1 MRNGLKRQ
9 KDHAAG
15 KEQHVRR
22 LAIFSIDHIVAKPD
36 GWMAGARV
44 FLNREKRKE
53 TMTPMLWLLSLG
65 LIIVGM
71 AGTVLPAMP
80 GTPLIYAGLLL
91 AAWGDGFA
99 YVSGW
104 TMAFLGLLTVLA
116 FAIDLISGSIGAKKT
131 GASREAV
138 IGAAVGAV
146 VGLFFGF
153 VGVFVGPFIGAVIG
167 EFLVRRDL
175 GQAGV
180 VGLGT
185 WIGLVVGIAAKL
197 MLAFSMVGIFVLAYI
212 F

>member
-1 MRNGLKRQ
+1 
-9 KDHAAG
+9 
-15 KEQHVRR
+15 
-22 LAIFSIDHIVAKPD
+22 
-36 GWMAGARV
+36 
-44 FLNREKRKE
+44 
-53 TMTPMLWLLSLG
+53 MTPILWLLSLG

-71 AGTVLPAMP
+71 AGTVLPALP

-116 FAIDLISGSIGAKKT
+116 FVIDLISGSIGAKKT

-146 VGLFFGF
+146 VGIFFGF

-167 EFLVRRDL
+167 EYLVRRNL

-180 VGLGT
+180 VGIGT
-185 WIGLVVGIAAKL
+185 WIGLVLGIAAKL

>member
-1 MRNGLKRQ
+1 
-9 KDHAAG
+9 
-15 KEQHVRR
+15 
-22 LAIFSIDHIVAKPD
+22 
-36 GWMAGARV
+36 
-44 FLNREKRKE
+44 
-53 TMTPMLWLLSLG
+53 MTPILWLLSLG

-71 AGTVLPAMP
+71 AGTVLPALP

-116 FAIDLISGSIGAKKT
+116 FVIDLISGSIGAQKT

-180 VGLGT
+180 VGIGT
-185 WIGLVVGIAAKL
+185 WIGLAVGIAAKL

>member
-1 MRNGLKRQ
+1 
-9 KDHAAG
+9 
-15 KEQHVRR
+15 
-22 LAIFSIDHIVAKPD
+22 
-36 GWMAGARV
+36 
-44 FLNREKRKE
+44 
-53 TMTPMLWLLSLG
+53 MTPILWLLSLG

-71 AGTVLPAMP
+71 AGTVLPALP

-116 FAIDLISGSIGAKKT
+116 FVIDLISGSIGAQKT

-180 VGLGT
+180 VGIGT
-185 WIGLVVGIAAKL
+185 WIGLVVGVAAKL

>member
-1 MRNGLKRQ
+1 
-9 KDHAAG
+9 
-15 KEQHVRR
+15 
-22 LAIFSIDHIVAKPD
+22 
-36 GWMAGARV
+36 
-44 FLNREKRKE
+44 
-53 TMTPMLWLLSLG
+53 MTPILWLLSLG

-71 AGTVLPAMP
+71 AGTVLPALP

-146 VGLFFGF
+146 VGIFFGF

-167 EFLVRRDL
+167 EYLVRRNL

-180 VGLGT
+180 VGIGT
-185 WIGLVVGIAAKL
+185 WIGLVLGIAAKL

>member
-1 MRNGLKRQ
+1 
-9 KDHAAG
+9 
-15 KEQHVRR
+15 
-22 LAIFSIDHIVAKPD
+22 
-36 GWMAGARV
+36 
-44 FLNREKRKE
+44 
-53 TMTPMLWLLSLG
+53 MTPILWLLSLG

-71 AGTVLPAMP
+71 AGTVLPALP

-116 FAIDLISGSIGAKKT
+116 FVVDLISGSIGAKKT

-146 VGLFFGF
+146 VGIFFGF

-167 EFLVRRDL
+167 EYLVRRNL

-180 VGLGT
+180 VGIGT

>member
-1 MRNGLKRQ
+1 
-9 KDHAAG
+9 
-15 KEQHVRR
+15 
-22 LAIFSIDHIVAKPD
+22 
-36 GWMAGARV
+36 
-44 FLNREKRKE
+44 
-53 TMTPMLWLLSLG
+53 MTPILWLLSLG

-71 AGTVLPAMP
+71 AGTVLPALP

-116 FAIDLISGSIGAKKT
+116 FVIDLISGSIGAQKT

-180 VGLGT
+180 VGIGT
-185 WIGLVVGIAAKL
+185 WIGLAVGIGAKL

>member
-1 MRNGLKRQ
+1 MATAGLLW
-9 KDHAAG
+9 A
-15 KEQHVRR
+15 
-22 LAIFSIDHIVAKPD
+22 LSIALIV
-36 GWMAGARV
+36 
-44 FLNREKRKE
+44 
-53 TMTPMLWLLSLG
+53 LG
-65 LIIVGM
+65 I
-71 AGTVLPAMP
+71 AGTVLPALP

-104 TMAFLGLLTVLA
+104 TMAFLGLLTALA

-146 VGLFFGF
+146 VGIFFGF

-167 EFLVRRDL
+167 EYLVRRNL

-180 VGLGT
+180 VGIGT

-197 MLAFSMVGIFVLAYI
+197 MLAFSMVDIFVLAYI

>member
-1 MRNGLKRQ
+1 
-9 KDHAAG
+9 
-15 KEQHVRR
+15 
-22 LAIFSIDHIVAKPD
+22 
-36 GWMAGARV
+36 
-44 FLNREKRKE
+44 
-53 TMTPMLWLLSLG
+53 MTPLLWLLSLG
-65 LIIVGM
+65 LIVVGV
-71 AGTVLPAMP
+71 AGMVLPALP

-146 VGLFFGF
+146 VGLFFGL

-167 EFLVRRDL
+167 EYLVRRDL
-175 GQAGV
+175 GHAGV
-180 VGLGT
+180 VGVGT
-185 WIGLVVGIAAKL
+185 WIGLAVGIAAKL